1 MKINTSR
8 FGEIEVDTENIIEF
22 KDGIPA
28 FEDLKRYI
36 LISIEENES
45 LYWLQSVDDGD
56 IAFIL
61 ADPFSFVKDYEPKL
75 SEKVVNDL
83 QIERQKDVLLF
94 TMLVI
99 PENMEDMTANLAAPV
114 VINME
119 RKLGRQVILT
129 DKDYPIKYPVLSAVA
144 GEGE

>member
-1 MKINTSR
+1 MKLNTSR
-8 FGEIEVDTENIIEF
+8 FGEIDVDIENIIQF

-28 FEDLKRYI
+28 FEDLRRYI
-36 LISIEENES
+36 LISIEDSPS

-61 ADPFSFVKDYEPKL
+61 ADPFSFTKGYEPKL
-75 SEKVVNDL
+75 SEKVLKDL
-83 QIERQKDVLLF
+83 QIERQEDVLLF

-114 VINME
+114 VINIE
-119 RKLGRQVILT
+119 KKLGRQVILT
-129 DKDYPIKYPVLSAVA
+129 DKDYPIRYPVFSAVA